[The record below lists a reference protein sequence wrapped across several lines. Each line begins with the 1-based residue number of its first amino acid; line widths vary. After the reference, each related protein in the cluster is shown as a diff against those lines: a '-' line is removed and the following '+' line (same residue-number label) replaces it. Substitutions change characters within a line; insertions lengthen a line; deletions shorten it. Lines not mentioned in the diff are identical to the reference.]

1 MALACHSNLTTGL
14 FRLSWN
20 CCPLR
25 SGSGV
30 VFRTQLIPLFLD
42 PSPLPLSPWVS
53 VCRAWAC
60 GRGWW
65 LHARF
70 RLVIQCHLSLKLYA
84 PTQFHLRPCVRVQK
98 YDSPTS
104 LSYQGVRYVGREG
117 EASRSRARS
126 KGLHSL
132 NFQSA
137 GPGRGH

>member
-1 MALACHSNLTTGL
+1 MSFQLDHWAFPPFLELLSASL
-14 FRLSWN
+14 RLRR
-20 CCPLR
+20 C
-25 SGSGV
+25 
-30 VFRTQLIPLFLD
+30 FE
-42 PSPLPLSPWVS
+42 PSSFPFFWTLPLCPCHPGCLS
-53 VCRAWAC
+53 VGHGLVEEAA
-60 GRGWW
+60 W

>member
-30 VFRTQLIPLFLD
+30 VFE
-42 PSPLPLSPWVS
+42 PSSFPFFWTLPLCPCHPGCLS
-53 VCRAWAC
+53 VGHGLVEEAA
-60 GRGWW
+60 W

-84 PTQFHLRPCVRVQK
+84 PTQFHLRPCVRVQE
-98 YDSPTS
+98 
-104 LSYQGVRYVGREG
+104 V
-117 EASRSRARS
+117 
-126 KGLHSL
+126 
-132 NFQSA
+132 
-137 GPGRGH
+137 